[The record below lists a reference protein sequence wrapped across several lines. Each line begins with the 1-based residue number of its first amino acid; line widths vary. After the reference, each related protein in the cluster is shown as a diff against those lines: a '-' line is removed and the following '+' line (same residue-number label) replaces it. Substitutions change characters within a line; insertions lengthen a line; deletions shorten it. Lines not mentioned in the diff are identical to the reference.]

1 MTDPIRAEA
10 IRTLYAQARTMFA
23 ATLVITVYMVG
34 TAAPFTDWQPIA
46 IWTAAVLLNQVLRI
60 VMLRAFDR
68 AAAPDSGLDRWARIY
83 SAHQFLTGLIWA
95 ATIFLFAH
103 PDQPVTVALT
113 LCCLYSIASGSVPS
127 GAYYPPALLALIA
140 PLYTAILV
148 RLLIPGTLAYTLLG
162 VASALYGLTM
172 LSLCRVQARS
182 VVDGI
187 RIRFENRD
195 LVEALT
201 IQKADAEKARQTA
214 ESASLA
220 KSQFLAAASHDLRQP
235 LYALSLFSTSL
246 GALKLD
252 GDGRAVVNNIQESI
266 AAMEALFVGLLDIS
280 RLDAGVVQAQV
291 APVSIDAIFDRL
303 SQYFRPIAMERE
315 VDLRFRSDGEWV
327 SSDATLLEQVLS
339 NLVSNALR
347 YTKKGAVLVAAR
359 RRGGDLRLEV
369 WDTGIGIEE
378 ADRQRIFEE
387 FVQVSNSERDR
398 RRGLGLGLAI
408 AQRSAA
414 LIGGEISVSSRPGR
428 GSRFSL
434 TQKRT
439 QPPTED
445 ERYPVAA
452 RALPQF
458 TTSRDHP
465 VLIVDDDRD
474 VRAAL
479 GDLLARWNIR
489 CDLAVDADDALRRID
504 GGARYGLVLADYRL
518 PGALNGLD
526 LVAAIAQRHER
537 PLPQFALVTGDFSH
551 DLISAAQARNI
562 PLFHKPLK
570 PSDLRAIL
578 GVDDPVGV
586 EA

>member
-10 IRTLYAQARTMFA
+10 IRTLYAQIRTMFA
-23 ATLVITVYMVG
+23 ATLVITAYMAA

-46 IWTAAVLLNQVLRI
+46 IWATVVLLNQGLRLLL
-60 VMLRAFDR
+60 VRAFNR
-68 AAAPDSGLDRWARIY
+68 AAAPDSDLDRWARY
-83 SAHQFLTGLIWA
+83 YTAQQGLTGVIWA
-95 ATIFLFAH
+95 ASMVLFAH
-103 PDQPVTVALT
+103 PDQPVTIALT
-113 LCCLYSIASGSVPS
+113 LSCLYSIASGSVPP
-127 GAYYPPALLALIA
+127 GAYHPPALFALIL
-140 PLYTAILV
+140 PLYATILV
-148 RLLIPGTLAYTLLG
+148 WLLLPGSLAYALVG

-182 VVDGI
+182 VREGI
-187 RIRFENRD
+187 RIRFENRA

-201 IQKADAEKARQTA
+201 VQKAEAEKARQAA

-246 GALKLD
+246 GTLKLD
-252 GDGRAVVNNIQESI
+252 HDGRAVVNNIQESI

-280 RLDAGVVQAQV
+280 RLDAGVVQPQV
-291 APVSIDAIFDRL
+291 TAVSIDAIFDRL
-303 SQYFRPIAMERE
+303 SQYFRPIAMERGI
-315 VDLRFRSDGEWV
+315 DLRLRSDGEWV
-327 SSDATLLEQVLS
+327 LSDATLLEQVLS

-347 YTKKGAVLVAAR
+347 YTRKGAVLVAAR
-359 RRGGDLRLEV
+359 RRGDDLRLEV

-408 AQRSAA
+408 AQRSVA
-414 LIGGEISVSSRPGR
+414 LIGGEISVASRPGR
-428 GSRFSL
+428 GSRFAFMQPRTESPME
-434 TQKRT
+434 TQRQT
-439 QPPTED
+439 SVV
-445 ERYPVAA
+445 RG
-452 RALPQF
+452 LPRF
-458 TTSRDHP
+458 TASRDLP

-479 GDLLARWNIR
+479 GDLLTRWNVR
-489 CDLAVDADDALRRID
+489 FDLAIDAQDALRGID

-518 PGALNGLD
+518 PGAMNGLD

-537 PLPQFALVTGDFSH
+537 PLPQFALVTGDFSR
-551 DLISAAQARNI
+551 DLISAAQARDI

-570 PSDLRAIL
+570 PSDLRLIL
-578 GVDDPVGV
+578 GIEESVGV
-586 EA
+586 VA